1 LTEDIVENVVKDF
14 ILLPQ
19 IVREDES
26 RGKGLIQR
34 HEVERSE
41 TAFIVEKKYSI

>member
-1 LTEDIVENVVKDF
+1 LVDMF

-41 TAFIVEKKYSI
+41 T